1 MGIFLVFKLAR
12 GKDGGL
18 PTLIVAGRVLVAGA
32 HGGVAD
38 RLVVHVLAF
47 HHGSVHALSAHLS
60 HRRVHVVARV
70 VIVIVIVVVDSV
82 AVYATSIQWAVVD
95 GLVTGLCVI
104 GCIVVHAMVEPGAYR
119 AHVGRTIELHVGWA
133 IKLRAVNFFAHAID
147 FRPEALLQ
155 PTDLT
160 EYLVAAHHLFFA
172 VTGSGGIGKLIDKRT
187 RGIYKFVEC
196 WRCPVW
202 NQGLVESHNMI
213 IAARRRQGR
222 AEGGGVLP
230 GGTITL
236 LCQDKI
242 SSCGGWRTYMLHTPK
257 NDHALQQGCTRTA
270 GA

>member
-32 HGGVAD
+32 HGRVAD
-38 RLVVHVLAF
+38 RLVVYVLAF

-70 VIVIVIVVVDSV
+70 VIVIVVVVDGI
-82 AVYATSIQWAVVD
+82 AVHATSIQWAVVD

-160 EYLVAAHHLFFA
+160 EYLVAAHHLLFA
-172 VTGSGGIGKLIDKRT
+172 VTGSGGIRKLIDERA
-187 RGIYKFVEC
+187 RGIYKFVER

-202 NQGLVESHNMI
+202 NQGLMKSHNMV
-213 IAARRRQGR
+213 IAARRRHGR
-222 AEGGGVLP
+222 AERGGVLP

-236 LCQDKI
+236 RCQNKI
-242 SSCGGWRTYMLHTPK
+242 SSGNGWRTYMLHTPK
-257 NDHALQQGCTRTA
+257 NDHALQKGCARAA